1 MEFEYINIGKIDIN
15 KYSKLCEKK
24 ITTDEV
30 IITNKQIEHI
40 NEERKGTYKKYENR
54 LKEIITNPDYIIED
68 TKHEETGLVIKK
80 YSKNIIV
87 VLKLNTSNDERKNS
101 IITIWEIKEKRLERY
116 LLTHKIIYKKE

>member
-1 MEFEYINIGKIDIN
+1 MEIEYINIGKIDIN

-24 ITTDEV
+24 ITTDDV

-54 LKEIITNPDYIIED
+54 LKEIITNPDYIIKD